1 MKILP
6 FIAALEERD
15 PAFFRVTKELQ
26 ELVFAESSLDQKTK
40 LLISLAVDAC
50 TGAAEGVASVANALR
65 RLGVTDQEIAEV
77 LRITYFAKGNS
88 TLGVAM
94 AAFRPEQEVKS

>member
-1 MKILP
+1 MKLLP

-15 PAFFRVTKELQ
+15 PEFFQVTKELQ
-26 ELVFAESSLDQKTK
+26 ELVFTESSLDQKTK

-50 TGAAEGVASVANALR
+50 AGSAQGVASVAKALR
-65 RLGVTDQEIAEV
+65 GLGVTDQEIAEV

-94 AAFRPEQEVKS
+94 AAFGQE

>member
-1 MKILP
+1 MKLLP

-15 PAFFRVTKELQ
+15 PEFFKVTKELQ
-26 ELVFAESSLDQKTK
+26 ELVMGESSLDLKTK
-40 LLISLAVDAC
+40 LFISLAVDAC
-50 TGAAEGVASVANALR
+50 MGSAEGVASVAKALR
-65 RLGVTDQEIAEV
+65 GLGVTDREIAEV

-94 AAFRPEQEVKS
+94 AAFVEKPGV